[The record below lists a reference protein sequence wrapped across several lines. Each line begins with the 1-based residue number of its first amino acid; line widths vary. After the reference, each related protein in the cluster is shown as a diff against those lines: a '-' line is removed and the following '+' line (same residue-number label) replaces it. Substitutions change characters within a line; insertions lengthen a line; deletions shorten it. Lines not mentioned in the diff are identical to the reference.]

1 MHWAQ
6 VGDNQKCYRWR
17 AKAATYSN
25 WPILRYMFRGNT
37 VADAAIIVGSMDPCY
52 SCTDRVTVVDV
63 KKKTST
69 VLTKD
74 QLEGYCRR
82 RTHSPL
88 SGKGW

>member
-1 MHWAQ
+1 M

-17 AKAATYSN
+17 AKAGTYSN

-37 VADAAIIVGSMDPCY
+37 ISDAALIVGSMDPCY

-63 KKKTST
+63 EKNTSKT
-69 VLTKD
+69 LTKD
-74 QLEGYCRR
+74 QLESYCVR

-88 SGKGW
+88 KD

>member
-1 MHWAQ
+1 M
-6 VGDNQKCYRWR
+6 
-17 AKAATYSN
+17 
-25 WPILRYMFRGNT
+25 
-37 VADAAIIVGSMDPCY
+37 ADAAIIVGSMDPCY